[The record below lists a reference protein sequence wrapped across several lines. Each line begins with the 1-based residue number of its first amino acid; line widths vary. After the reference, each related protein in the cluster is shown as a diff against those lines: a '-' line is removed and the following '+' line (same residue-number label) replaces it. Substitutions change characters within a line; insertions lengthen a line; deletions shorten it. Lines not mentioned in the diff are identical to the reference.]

1 MVAQLDGPQDR
12 PFSWITV
19 PQRLAWPAAVST
31 GGGRWNVLRSR
42 NQIVKNFRP
51 GARND
56 ILAYASQ
63 THPRRLRRSD
73 ALPLLQGRRR
83 RSGVYKTA
91 FGAKELHR
99 MPMPDGK
106 VGHAEMQIGG
116 ARVMLSDEFPEWGNL
131 SPLSIG
137 GSATTVLIYFEDVD
151 AVVDRAVSAGAKLS
165 NRRRTSSGE
174 TKLQLQ
180 DISGHVDVL
189 QPARKTSPKR

>member
-1 MVAQLDGPQDR
+1 
-12 PFSWITV
+12 
-19 PQRLAWPAAVST
+19 
-31 GGGRWNVLRSR
+31 
-42 NQIVKNFRP
+42 
-51 GARND
+51 
-56 ILAYASQ
+56 
-63 THPRRLRRSD
+63 
-73 ALPLLQGRRR
+73 
-83 RSGVYKTA
+83 
-91 FGAKELHR
+91 